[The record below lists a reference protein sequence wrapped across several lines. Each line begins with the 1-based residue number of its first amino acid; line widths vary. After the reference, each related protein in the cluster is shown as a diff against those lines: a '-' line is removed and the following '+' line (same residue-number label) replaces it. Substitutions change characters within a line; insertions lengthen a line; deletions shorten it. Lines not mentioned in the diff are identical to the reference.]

1 MVDGYTTRY
10 YYISFFF
17 YWIYKSRDKFYRSC
31 RHNQFSCF
39 LAVTPSS
46 FYECSVTQTS
56 GSFSQFSTDSFN
68 RTALPG
74 LLLKEP
80 STPCV
85 NTALRPFHVQSVI
98 LTQQLTLGGQIQRW
112 VVKVILFVSLWAALL
127 NTVLVMLLLQHDCTL
142 PLPSLYSSH
151 PTIRVGRDLS
161 CRLRFAAHSVMAFLS
176 STITSFSF
184 LLPYVTASSPLCS
197 STVPSRPFAFIT
209 AKSSVFLSFL

>member
-1 MVDGYTTRY
+1 MFSRRNSLQFLWMFCHSDEWIILTVQHWLFRSS
-10 YYISFFF
+10 SFARVALEGAQHSVC
-17 YWIYKSRDKFYRSC
+17 KHSPPS
-31 RHNQFSCF
+31 FSCTVSD
-39 LAVTPSS
+39 LDTAADVRW
-46 FYECSVTQTS
+46 
-56 GSFSQFSTDSFN
+56 TDS
-68 RTALPG
+68 
-74 LLLKEP
+74 E
-80 STPCV
+80 V
-85 NTALRPFHVQSVI
+85 
-98 LTQQLTLGGQIQRW
+98 

-142 PLPSLYSSH
+142 PLLSLYSSH